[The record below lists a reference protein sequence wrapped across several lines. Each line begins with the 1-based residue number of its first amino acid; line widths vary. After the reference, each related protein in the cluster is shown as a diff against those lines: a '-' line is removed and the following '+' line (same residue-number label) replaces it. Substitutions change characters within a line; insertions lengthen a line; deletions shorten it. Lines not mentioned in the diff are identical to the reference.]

1 MQTNHHTVR
10 SQIAVRP
17 KEDEI
22 KKAIE
27 LANKKCNNIKGR
39 IRPLQIYT
47 R

>member
-17 KEDEI
+17 SQETI
-22 KKAIE
+22 KAAIE
-27 LANKKCNNIKGR
+27 LANKKCSNIKGR
-39 IRPLQIYT
+39 VKPLQIYT